1 GLAKKTRENDDPLVR
16 KTVISIGPL
25 PSIREEPPEYQIEP
39 NQNEGNTPETEEESS
54 LRVQDAVL
62 PENCES
68 SPKEAER
75 NQIRVG
81 WTKKKS
87 LARSAGPMQPF
98 TTTQLACQGL
108 LRRLG
113 KVHRSSENL
122 AACGS
127 AARACAS
134 AAAAGSARSS
144 VPTVPDGGRRT
155 EQSRRCTPWF
165 PAH

>member
-1 GLAKKTRENDDPLVR
+1 KRAQVQTFHVLAKKTRQNDDPLVR

-25 PSIREEPPEYQIEP
+25 PSIREEPSEYQIEP
-39 NQNEGNTPETEEESS
+39 NQNERNTPETEEESS

-62 PENCES
+62 PENRES

-81 WTKKKS
+81 STKKKS
-87 LARSAGPMQPF
+87 LARSAGPKQPL

-108 LRRLG
+108 LRRFR

-122 AACGS
+122 TACGS
-127 AARACAS
+127 AATAAEPTAS
-134 AAAAGSARSS
+134 AAAACSA
-144 VPTVPDGGRRT
+144 
-155 EQSRRCTPWF
+155 TPCY
-165 PAH
+165 A